1 MGDHSQ
7 DEQALMKIQHEWAEA
22 RVKGDSSYTRRIEA
36 DDCTIVWPDGRI
48 VNKRRSRKHDW
59 RHRFTEF
66 KIHNLRVRYMATLE
80 SSSARASQSAEGKQ
94 DLLDGKFVW
103 TDTFVKRVVNGR
115 WSLHKSLRSWKNNR
129 SQLTIIIMNKF
140 ALGCGV
146 LIAILLVVVVVAAI
160 AIAGSYNRLVPL
172 QQAVDQSWA
181 QVQNVYQRRA
191 DLIPNLVNTVS
202 GAANFEKSTLVEVT
216 NARAS
221 VGRVQMQLD
230 PNKAPTDAAQ
240 LEQFQAAQGQLSTA
254 LSRLLLVSERYP
266 ELKANQNF
274 LSLQAQ
280 LEGTENRISVE
291 RGNFN
296 KTVQDYNV
304 AVRSFPTNL
313 IAGMLGF
320 PPKPFFTAQPGA
332 EKPPPVQ
339 FNFSSPAPAPATT
352 P

>member
-1 MGDHSQ
+1 
-7 DEQALMKIQHEWAEA
+7 
-22 RVKGDSSYTRRIEA
+22 
-36 DDCTIVWPDGRI
+36 
-48 VNKRRSRKHDW
+48 
-59 RHRFTEF
+59 
-66 KIHNLRVRYMATLE
+66 
-80 SSSARASQSAEGKQ
+80 
-94 DLLDGKFVW
+94 
-103 TDTFVKRVVNGR
+103 
-115 WSLHKSLRSWKNNR
+115 
-129 SQLTIIIMNKF
+129 MNKF
-140 ALGCGV
+140 VLGCGG
-146 LIAILLVVVVVAAI
+146 LVVILVV
-160 AIAGSYNRLVPL
+160 IAGLFFARKYNQLVGL
-172 QQAVDQSWA
+172 QQKVDAQWA

-202 GAANFEKSTLVEVT
+202 GAANFEKSTLEAVT

-221 VGRVQMQLD
+221 VGRVQLD
-230 PNKAPTDAAQ
+230 PNKAPSDAAQ
-240 LEQFQAAQGQLSTA
+240 LEQFQAAQGQLSNA

-296 KTVQDYNV
+296 QTVQDYNV
-304 AVRSFPTNL
+304 AVRSFPTIL

-320 PPKPFFTAQPGA
+320 PPKPFFAAQPGA

-339 FNFSSPAPAPATT
+339 FNFNSPAPAPATT